1 MAGMEEGTKC
11 NQSAA
16 KAPEIKGP
24 ENSSQNHML
33 FNTRAEPPQ
42 QNLQL
47 LPKLLSDWKGSW
59 LQKCLRVV

>member
-16 KAPEIKGP
+16 KAAEIKGL
-24 ENSSQNHML
+24 ESSSQNHML

-47 LPKLLSDWKGSW
+47 LPKLLSNREGGW
-59 LQKCLRVV
+59 LQKCRRVV